1 MKDNLA
7 LIAVVHR
14 AGQIAESLFD
24 EALGRR
30 DITARQAQVL
40 QAVAQNHGANQTQIV
55 IATGIDRSTL
65 GIMCRRLAA
74 KGLITR
80 RRSRQD
86 SRAIVLQLT
95 SEGEAIL
102 KRAQTAAAKAARAA
116 REQIAGIDQLHIL
129 HLQPTAV
136 AAE

>member
-1 MKDNLA
+1 MHFGFTSVMTSRLRGVTMKDNLA
-7 LIAVVHR
+7 LIAMVHR
-14 AGQIAESLFD
+14 AGQIAEALFD

-65 GIMCRRLAA
+65 GTMCRRLAA

-86 SRAIVLQLT
+86 SPCDRPAIDV
-95 SEGEAIL
+95 
-102 KRAQTAAAKAARAA
+102 
-116 REQIAGIDQLHIL
+116 
-129 HLQPTAV
+129 
-136 AAE
+136 

>member
-14 AGQIAESLFD
+14 AGQIVEALFD

-40 QAVAQNHGANQTQIV
+40 QALAQNHGANQTQIV

-65 GIMCRRLAA
+65 GTMCRRLAA
-74 KGLITR
+74 KGLISR

-95 SEGEAIL
+95 PEGEAVL
-102 KRAQTAAAKAARAA
+102 KRAQAAAAKAARAA
-116 REQIAGIDQLHIL
+116 REQIGGIDQLYIVHPQL
-129 HLQPTAV
+129 TAV